1 MSTRLKL
8 TDSVVLNADEI
19 IKINPSGN
27 TVLVFTTI
35 TGSVVS
41 EQQSFFQIQAGTGK
55 GANLAA
61 AMNAALLGTP
71 SGRVIKVPAGD
82 YTVGTCQYVSEL

>member
-8 TDSVVLNADEI
+8 TNSVVLNADEI
-19 IKINPSGN
+19 IKIDQSSD
-27 TVLVFTTI
+27 TVLVLTTI
-35 TGSVVS
+35 TQGLGG
-41 EQQSFFQIQAGTGK
+41 ERQSFFQIQAGTGK

-61 AMNAALLGTP
+61 AMNAALLGAP

-82 YTVGTCQYVSEL
+82 YTVGTIQYVSEL

>member
-19 IKINPSGN
+19 IKIDQSGN

-35 TGSVVS
+35 TGSVVG
-41 EQQSFFQIQAGTGK
+41 ERQSFFQIQAGTGK

-61 AMNAALLGTP
+61 AMNAALLGAP

-82 YTVGTCQYVSEL
+82 YTVGTIQYVSEL

>member
-27 TVLVFTTI
+27 TVLVLTTI
-35 TGSVVS
+35 TGSVVG

-61 AMNAALLGTP
+61 AMNSALLGAP

-82 YTVGTCQYVSEL
+82 YTVGTFQYVSEI